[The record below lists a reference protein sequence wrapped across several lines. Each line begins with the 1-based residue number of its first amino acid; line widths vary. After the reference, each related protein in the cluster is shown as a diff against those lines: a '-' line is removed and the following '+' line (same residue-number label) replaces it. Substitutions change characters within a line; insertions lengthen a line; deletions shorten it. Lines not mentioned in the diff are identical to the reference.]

1 MGTNSIKAALAEV
14 FYDGSINILGISKV
28 PSTGLRKGNI
38 IDIES
43 TAKSIDECLLNLE
56 KLTGIEIYS
65 AVIGFSS
72 NNVTSVN
79 NHAIVAVGNRYNEI
93 TAEDKERVLQ
103 SAQNIA
109 LPPDKT
115 IVQVIERQYIIDGY
129 DGVKDP
135 IGMVGSRLEAE
146 IVIIIAATAALQNLY
161 RSTQRINLQV
171 NNVYYNPLLASQS
184 VLLPTEKEMG
194 VVLINLGAGIT
205 EISFFEMGN
214 ILYTSVIPIGGDYIT
229 KDLAIVLRTS
239 IQEAERIKEEYG
251 TANVN
256 KASEEDK
263 ITIRNIHGTETKQ
276 VSKRVI
282 AEIISARVYEL
293 LEMIYAEFNRF
304 DCIGKMPGGIVLTGG
319 GAHLDGI
326 DEVIEDYFKVPVRLG
341 YPDNIQGLPPE
352 YRYPQYANVLGAI
365 QCGAKNL
372 DISYQET
379 QGIFK
384 VLDRISYYFKDL
396 FS

>member
-1 MGTNSIKAALAEV
+1 MGTNTIKAAIAEV
-14 FYDGSINILGISKV
+14 FYDGTINILSISKV

-38 IDIES
+38 VDIES

-56 KLTGIEIYS
+56 RLTGIETYS
-65 AVIGFSS
+65 AVIGFSG

-79 NHAIVAVGNRYNEI
+79 NHAIVAVGNHHYEI
-93 TAEDKERVLQ
+93 SIEDKERVLQ

-135 IGMVGSRLEAE
+135 VGMVGSRLEAE

-171 NNVYYNPLLASQS
+171 DNTYFNPLLASQA

-205 EISFFEMGN
+205 EISFFEMGTL
-214 ILYTSVIPIGGDYIT
+214 LYTSVLPVGGDYIT

-239 IQEAERIKEEYG
+239 IQEAERIKEEHG
-251 TANVN
+251 TANVH
-256 KASEEDK
+256 KASEDELV
-263 ITIRNIHGTETKQ
+263 TIRNIQGTETNQ
-276 VSKRVI
+276 VSTRVI
-282 AEIISARVYEL
+282 AEIISARVYEII
-293 LEMIYAEFNRF
+293 EMIFSELNRF
-304 DCIGKMPGGIVLTGG
+304 DCVGKMPGGVVLTGG
-319 GAHLDGI
+319 GAHLNGI
-326 DEVIEDYFKVPVRLG
+326 DEVMEEILNVPVRLG
-341 YPDNIQGLPPE
+341 YPDNIQGIPSE
-352 YRYPQYANVLGAI
+352 FRYPQYANVIGAI

-379 QGIFK
+379 QGISK